1 MTNLNEGNSS
11 KEDHMN
17 AQELYLYVSEILGT
31 QVRALSIELSDDGI
45 VINGNC
51 DSYHSKQLVQ
61 EIIGKSTSRRIVSN
75 LIVVRDS
82 LK

>member
-11 KEDHMN
+11 KEDHTY
-17 AQELYLYVSEILGT
+17 AQELCLYVSEILGT
-31 QVRALSIELSDDGI
+31 KVRALSIEPSDDGI
-45 VINGNC
+45 VINGHC
-51 DSYHSKQLVQ
+51 DSYHSKQLAQ
-61 EIIGKSTSRRIVSN
+61 EIIGKSTSRQIVSN